1 MPRYSLLQG
10 NLTIEPDQSAKEIR
24 VFGVK
29 RLPKLKE
36 VSLADKTTI
45 SFTRNAAAADT
56 INDSGDAMVSTGFVA
71 GDMVKVEGG
80 TNDGLE
86 ALVASVAVGA
96 LTLHSR
102 EFVTTEAA
110 GTSITLTTVSHVDEE
125 YQDVLISLAARN
137 LAKKYGVG
145 DLAKLDSIYRM
156 DRAALT
162 GSSEMIQD
170 DVRLPYVDF

>member
-36 VSLADKTTI
+36 ITLTATTI
-45 SFTRNAAAADT
+45 SFTRNASAADT
-56 INDSGDAMVSTGFVA
+56 INDSGNAMVSTGFVA
-71 GDMVKVEGG
+71 GGMVKVEGG
-80 TNDGLE
+80 DNDGLE
-86 ALVASVAVGA
+86 VLVASVAAGA
-96 LTLHSR
+96 LTLHSK

-110 GTSITLTTVSHVDEE
+110 GTSITITTVSHIDEE
-125 YQDVLISLAARN
+125 YQDILMSLAARN

-145 DLAKLDSIYRM
+145 DLKKLDDIYKM
-156 DRAALT
+156 DKAALT
-162 GSSEMIQD
+162 GSSDMIQD
-170 DVRLPYVDF
+170 NVRLPYVDF